1 MDRPAPFAPAH
12 LRRLLLWLA
21 LLCISLALLLT
32 QGHWEGVWLAEW
44 TGAPYPVALVPGT
57 VLMVFTAALLCE
69 FMDTGL
75 GMGFGTLMAPLL
87 LIIGFEPLDIVPA
100 VLFSELLTGLAAGLL
115 HRFDGNIDLIRDR
128 RARRTLILLAALSTV
143 GAVAA
148 VLFGIQFG
156 SRWFAFG
163 GVAVVLVL
171 GLLTLAK
178 AGQPACFRG
187 WGILAIALMAAF
199 SKGVSG
205 GGYGPLVT
213 SGQIV
218 CGLPARQAVAITS
231 IAEALT
237 CLVVLMGYV
246 AVKGAPDWTLALPL
260 AGGALLAVPWATLG
274 VHHLPQTWLRAGVGV
289 LTLALG
295 LWSLFTLVG

>member
-21 LLCISLALLLT
+21 LLCISLALLLA

-75 GMGFGTLMAPLL
+75 GMGFGTLMA
-87 LIIGFEPLDIVPA
+87 
-100 VLFSELLTGLAAGLL
+100 
-115 HRFDGNIDLIRDR
+115 
-128 RARRTLILLAALSTV
+128 
-143 GAVAA
+143 
-148 VLFGIQFG
+148 
-156 SRWFAFG
+156 
-163 GVAVVLVL
+163 
-171 GLLTLAK
+171 
-178 AGQPACFRG
+178 
-187 WGILAIALMAAF
+187 AF

-218 CGLPARQAVAITS
+218 CGMPARQAVAITS

-295 LWSLFTLVG
+295 LWSLVTLLLA